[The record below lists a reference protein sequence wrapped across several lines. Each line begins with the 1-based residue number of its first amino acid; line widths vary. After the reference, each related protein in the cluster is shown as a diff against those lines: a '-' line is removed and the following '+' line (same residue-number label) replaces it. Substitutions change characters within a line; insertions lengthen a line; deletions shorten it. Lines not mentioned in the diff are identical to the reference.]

1 MDFIERYLGFSPD
14 GGDGS
19 IEAIVLVLLVTLGA
33 LIGLRLPIAGDAK
46 DDRRNET
53 DRSSST

>member
-19 IEAIVLVLLVTLGA
+19 FEAMLLLVLATVVTGV
-33 LIGLRLPIAGDAK
+33 GMVFFHK
-46 DDRRNET
+46 HYERN
-53 DRSSST
+53 

>member
-1 MDFIERYLGFSPD
+1 M
-14 GGDGS
+14 
-19 IEAIVLVLLVTLGA
+19 LLVTLGA

-46 DDRRNET
+46 CDRRDEI

>member
-19 IEAIVLVLLVTLGA
+19 IEAIALMLLVTLGA

-46 DDRRNET
+46 CDRRDEI

>member
-19 IEAIVLVLLVTLGA
+19 IEAIALVLLVTLGA
-33 LIGLRLPIAGDAK
+33 LIGLRLPIAK
-46 DDRRNET
+46 DDGRDEI